1 MIELAQGSLCFL
13 PQGVGLHPQLPH
25 LLAQVNTQEVANY
38 FGLGPNVVDLIWRL
52 LLAIA
57 ILIVGWIVAALL
69 ASGIRSLLKRT
80 NIDNRIAHLT
90 AGERAD
96 TFSIENVIA
105 TVVFWIVMI
114 LAIVG
119 ALNALQ
125 LNTVSQPLNNFLNQ
139 IFAYLP
145 RIGGAI
151 FMVAVAWVVATLSRI
166 VAIRLARSL
175 GLDERLQASDT
186 QVTRPPAGPEDP
198 YQLTPEAVSRPPQS
212 QFLLSETLGNILYW
226 FVFLFFLPL
235 ILGIL
240 NLEGPLQPVQNL
252 LNEFLLALPN
262 IVKAILIGII
272 GWFIARIVRDI
283 VTNLLIA
290 VGTDRIGSRVG
301 LTRTGGQS
309 LSSILGTLV
318 FVLILIPT
326 VIAALDALQIRS
338 ISVPAALMLNQFLT
352 AIPQIFT
359 AALILVL
366 GYIIGQFVKDLVTNL
381 LTGLGFN
388 NVLNWLGL
396 PSPAAAPP
404 IPPPPALDQPVEGSP
419 MLIQP
424 DVSRGAAR
432 TPSEIVGIIVLIG
445 IMLFAA
451 VAATNVLGIPALT
464 AIVSGLLVILGQ
476 ILVGLVIFAIGL
488 YLANLAYSIIA
499 GSDGAQSRILGQ
511 AARIAIIV
519 LVAAMALQQ
528 IGIAPSIINLAFG
541 LLLGAIAVAIA
552 LAFGLGGRDV
562 AADQLRDWLASF
574 KRRD

>member
-13 PQGVGLHPQLPH
+13 PGIGLHSQLPQ

-38 FGLGPNVVDLIWRL
+38 FGLGPNVVDLILRL
-52 LLAIA
+52 LYAIA
-57 ILIVGWIVAALL
+57 ILIVGWIIAALL
-69 ASGIRSLLKRT
+69 TSGIRGLLKRT

-105 TVVFWIVMI
+105 SVVFWVVMI

-151 FMVAVAWVVATLSRI
+151 FMIAVAWVVATLSRI

-175 GLDERLQASDT
+175 GLDERLQSSDT
-186 QVTRPPAGPEDP
+186 QATRPPTALEDS
-198 YQLTPEAVSRPPQS
+198 YQLPPETMGQSPQS

-290 VGTDRIGSRVG
+290 VGADRIGSRVG
-301 LTRTGGQS
+301 LTRTDGQS

-381 LTGLGFN
+381 LTSLGFN

-396 PSPAAAPP
+396 PSPADAPP
-404 IPPPPALDQPVEGSP
+404 IPPPPTLDQPVEGSP

-424 DVSRGAAR
+424 DAGRGVTR
-432 TPSEIVGIIVLIG
+432 TPSEIVGIIALIG
-445 IMLFAA
+445 IILFAA

-476 ILVGLVIFAIGL
+476 ILVGLIIFAVGL

-499 GSDGAQSRILGQ
+499 RSDGAQSRLLGQ
-511 AARIAIIV
+511 AARVAIIV

-552 LAFGLGGRDV
+552 VAFGLGGRDV
-562 AADQLRDWLASF
+562 AAEQLRDWLASF

>member
-13 PQGVGLHPQLPH
+13 PPGIGLHPLPH
-25 LLAQVNTQEVANY
+25 LIAQVNTQEVANY
-38 FGLGPNVVDLIWRL
+38 FGLSPNIIDLILRL
-52 LLAIA
+52 LYAIG
-57 ILIVGWIVAALL
+57 ILIVGWIIAALL
-69 ASGIRSLLKRT
+69 ASGIRNLLKRT
-80 NIDNRIAHLT
+80 NIDNRIANLT
-90 AGERAD
+90 AGERAE

-125 LNTVSQPLNNFLNQ
+125 LNTVSEPLNNFLNQ

-151 FMVAVAWVVATLSRI
+151 FMIAVAWVVATLSRI

-175 GLDERLQASDT
+175 GLDERLQASGD
-186 QVTRPPAGPEDP
+186 QPVSPPPDLEDP
-198 YQLTPEAVSRPPQS
+198 YQLTPEPIARPQQN

-240 NLEGPLQPVQNL
+240 RLEGPLQPVQNL

-290 VGTDRIGSRVG
+290 LGTDRLGSRVG
-301 LTRTGGQS
+301 LTRTGRQS

-326 VIAALDALQIRS
+326 VIAALDALQIQS
-338 ISVPAALMLNQFLT
+338 VSVPATAMLNQFLT

-366 GYIIGQFVKDLVTNL
+366 GYVIGQFVGDLVTNV

-396 PSPAAAPP
+396 QTVPAAPP
-404 IPPPPALDQPVEGSP
+404 IPPPPPVDQPIEGSP

-424 DVSRGAAR
+424 DATRVPTR
-432 TPSEIVGIIVLIG
+432 TPSEIVGIVALVGVL
-445 IMLFAA
+445 LFAA
-451 VAATNVLGIPALT
+451 VAATNVLGIAALT

-476 ILVGLVIFAIGL
+476 ILVGLVIFAVGL
-488 YLANLAYSIIA
+488 YLANLAYGIIA
-499 GSDGAQSRILGQ
+499 GSGGSQSRILGQ
-511 AARIAIIV
+511 AARIAIII

>member
-13 PQGVGLHPQLPH
+13 SQGVGLHPPLPH
-25 LLAQVNTQEVANY
+25 LVAQVNTQEVANY
-38 FGLGPNVVDLIWRL
+38 FGLGPNVIDLILRL
-52 LLAIA
+52 LYAIG
-57 ILIVGWIVAALL
+57 ILIVGWVVAALL

-80 NIDNRIAHLT
+80 DIDNRIAHLT

-105 TVVFWIVMI
+105 TVVFWIVMVV
-114 LAIVG
+114 AIVG

-139 IFAYLP
+139 IFGYLP
-145 RIGGAI
+145 NIGGAI
-151 FMVAVAWVVATLSRI
+151 FMIAVAWVVATLSRI

-175 GLDERLQASDT
+175 RLDERLRAGEDQAE
-186 QVTRPPAGPEDP
+186 QPPASLEDP
-198 YQLTPEAVSRPPQS
+198 YQLPSEPVGHPPQN

-240 NLEGPLQPVQNL
+240 KLEGPLQPVQNL

-262 IVKAILIGII
+262 IVKAIVIGFV
-272 GWFIARIVRDI
+272 GWFIARIVRNI

-290 VGTDRIGSRVG
+290 VGTDRLGSRVG
-301 LTRTGGQS
+301 LTRVGRQS
-309 LSSILGTLV
+309 LSSILGTVV

-359 AALILVL
+359 AALILIL
-366 GYIIGQFVKDLVTNL
+366 GYVIGQFVSDLVTNL

-396 PSPAAAPP
+396 QSAPAAPP
-404 IPPPPALDQPVEGSP
+404 IPPPPTFDPSVEGSP

-424 DVSRGAAR
+424 DAVRDRAR
-432 TPSEIVGIIVLIG
+432 TPSEIAGIVVLVGIL
-445 IMLFAA
+445 LFAA

-464 AIVSGLLVILGQ
+464 AIVGGLLVILGQ
-476 ILVGLVIFAIGL
+476 ILVGLLIFAVGL

-499 GSDGAQSRILGQ
+499 SSGSPQSRILGQ
-511 AARIAIIV
+511 TARIAIIV

-541 LLLGAIAVAIA
+541 LLLGAISVAIA

-574 KRRD
+574 KRRG

>member
-13 PQGVGLHPQLPH
+13 PQGVGLHPQLPY
-25 LLAQVNTQEVANY
+25 LLAQVNTQEVASY
-38 FGLGPNVVDLIWRL
+38 FGLGPNVVDLMWRL

-57 ILIVGWIVAALL
+57 ILIVGWIVAVLL

-80 NIDNRIAHLT
+80 NIDNRITHLI

-105 TVVFWIVMI
+105 TVVFWVVMI

-125 LNTVSQPLNNFLNQ
+125 LNTVSQPLNSFLNQ

-151 FMVAVAWVVATLSRI
+151 FMIAVAWVVATLSRI

-186 QVTRPPAGPEDP
+186 QATRPPTGSEDL
-198 YQLTPEAVSRPPQS
+198 YQLTPESESRPPQI

-272 GWFIARIVRDI
+272 GWFIARIVRDF

-318 FVLILIPT
+318 FVLILILT

-338 ISVPAALMLNQFLT
+338 ISVPAAVMLNQFLT

-366 GYIIGQFVKDLVTNL
+366 GYVIGQFVKDLVTNL

-404 IPPPPALDQPVEGSP
+404 IPSPPALDQPVEGSP

-432 TPSEIVGIIVLIG
+432 TPSEIAGIIVLIG

-488 YLANLAYSIIA
+488 YLANLAYSIIT

-519 LVAAMALQQ
+519 LVTAMALQQ

>member
-1 MIELAQGSLCFL
+1 MIELAQGSLGFL
-13 PQGVGLHPQLPH
+13 SQGSGLHAPLPH
-25 LLAQVNTQEVANY
+25 LVAQVNTQEVANY
-38 FGLGPNVVDLIWRL
+38 FGLGPNVIDLILRL
-52 LLAIA
+52 LYAIG
-57 ILIVGWIVAALL
+57 ILIVGWVVAALL
-69 ASGIRSLLKRT
+69 ASGVRSLLKRT
-80 NIDNRIAHLT
+80 DIDNRIAGLT

-96 TFSIENVIA
+96 TFSIEDVIA
-105 TVVFWIVMI
+105 TVVFWIVI
-114 LAIVG
+114 VLAIVG

-139 IFAYLP
+139 VFAYLP

-151 FMVAVAWVVATLSRI
+151 FMIAVAWVVATLSRV

-175 GLDERLQASDT
+175 GLDERLQATQDQPPTPSDL
-186 QVTRPPAGPEDP
+186 EDP
-198 YQLTPEAVSRPPQS
+198 YRLTPEPVGRPQQN

-240 NLEGPLQPVQNL
+240 QLEGPLQPVQNL

-262 IVKAILIGII
+262 IVKAVVIGII

-290 VGTDRIGSRVG
+290 LGTDRLGSRVG
-301 LTRTGGQS
+301 LTRTGRQS
-309 LSSILGTLV
+309 LSSILGTVV

-359 AALILVL
+359 AVLILIL
-366 GYIIGQFVKDLVTNL
+366 GYVIGQFVSDLVANL
-381 LTGLGFN
+381 LASLGFN

-396 PSPAAAPP
+396 QSAPAAPP
-404 IPPPPALDQPVEGSP
+404 IPPPPTFDPSVEGSP

-424 DVSRGAAR
+424 DAVRSTTAR
-432 TPSEIVGIIVLIG
+432 TPSEIAGIVVLVGIL
-445 IMLFAA
+445 LFAA

-464 AIVSGLLVILGQ
+464 AIVGGLLVILGQ
-476 ILVGLVIFAIGL
+476 ILVGLLIFAIGL

-499 GSDGAQSRILGQ
+499 SSGSAQSRILGQ
-511 AARIAIIV
+511 TARIAIIV

-574 KRRD
+574 KRRG